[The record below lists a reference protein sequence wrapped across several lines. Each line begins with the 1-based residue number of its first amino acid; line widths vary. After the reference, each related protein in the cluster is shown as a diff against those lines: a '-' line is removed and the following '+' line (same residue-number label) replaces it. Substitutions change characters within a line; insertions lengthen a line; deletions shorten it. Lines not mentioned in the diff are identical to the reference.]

1 MTPVALDEALA
12 RELMLLDARGLR
24 RRMRAVDGAQ
34 GVRVRIDGRD
44 ALNISSNNYLGLAA
58 HPALLAAASESLE
71 QEGVGAGAA
80 RLIVGNL
87 GSHRR
92 LEAALAEYHG
102 TEAALLFGSGYQA
115 NVGVLS
121 ALAGPEDALFS
132 DELNHASLID
142 GCRLS
147 RAATHVYRH
156 RDLDHLEEIL
166 RRVRARRRFIL
177 TDTVFGMDGDLAPLS
192 RLRDIADRHDAF
204 LILDEA
210 HATGVFGRGG
220 RGLAEAERVR
230 ADVHIATLGK
240 ALGTS
245 GAYAVGSRVLI
256 ETLLHRARSFV
267 FTTASPPSVAAASV
281 AALAVVSGPEGDVL
295 RTQLRANVDAFA
307 AGLRARQKLSAAAG
321 SSPIFPLLV
330 GDEHRALA
338 ATERLLTRGIYAQA
352 IRPPTVPPGTS
363 RLRFSVMATHSRS
376 DIEAALAA
384 IDDLP

>member
-24 RRMRAVDGAQ
+24 RRMRPVDGAQ

-44 ALNISSNNYLGLAA
+44 ALNFSSNNYLGLAA

-71 QEGVGAGAA
+71 HEGVGAGAA

-192 RLRDIADRHDAF
+192 SLRDIADRHDAF

-210 HATGVFGRGG
+210 HATGVFGRAG
-220 RGLAEAERVR
+220 RGLAEAEGVR

-281 AALAVVSGPEGDVL
+281 AALAVVSGAEGDVL
-295 RTQLRANVDAFA
+295 RTQLRANIDAFA
-307 AGLRARQKLSAAAG
+307 AGLRTRHKLAAAAG

-376 DIEAALAA
+376 DIEAALEA